1 MNIRILKFVFPGF
14 AVALGLSLGACHREQ
29 NELAHHH
36 HHHGAEAA
44 EHAEHDHD
52 HSHHEGEEHHHH
64 EADEHGN
71 EEEEHEAAA
80 HSHEGEIVL
89 SPEKAMKLGVA
100 VTEVVPGTFAEVVTV
115 SGELTAAPSAQ
126 STVAARSA
134 GIVTLTP
141 AATPGAVVS
150 RGQTIATVSGQGMAG
165 GDSNEAAS
173 VVLKAAKRELD
184 RLTPL
189 HKDGIV
195 STRDY
200 NAALQAYE
208 SAKATAGSSSTAG
221 GSVATAPTSGTVTAL
236 LVSQGQY
243 VDAGTPIAQIAAS
256 SALNLCA
263 SLPERM
269 IGFLPNVKGAKFRTA
284 YSDVVYDVADFN
296 GRRTAEGATT
306 VADKGYFP
314 VYFTLSNDGSLSS
327 GSFCE
332 VYLTGGERDGV
343 ISVPVAAISE
353 QQGKYFVYVQEH
365 DDAYE
370 KRPVIL
376 GADAGDRVEIA
387 SGLEPGDKVVTDG
400 VTFVR
405 LAETSG
411 AIPEGHSHSH

>member
-1 MNIRILKFVFPGF
+1 MNIRLLRGLLPGLVV
-14 AVALGLSLGACHREQ
+14 AVGLTFGACHREQ

-44 EHAEHDHD
+44 EHEGHDHD
-52 HSHHEGEEHHHH
+52 HAHHEGEEHHHDEDGEDH
-64 EADEHGN
+64 DEH
-71 EEEEHEAAA
+71 EREAGS
-80 HSHEGEIVL
+80 HSHEGEIML
-89 SPEKAMKLGVA
+89 SPEKARKLGVI
-100 VTEVVPGTFAEVVTV
+100 VTEITPGSFEEVVTV

-126 STVAARSA
+126 STVTARSA
-134 GIVTLTP
+134 GIVTLSD
-141 AATPGAVVS
+141 AATPGSVV
-150 RGQTIATVSGQGMAG
+150 RQGQSIASISGKGMAG
-165 GDSNEAAS
+165 GDSNEASA
-173 VVLKAAKRELD
+173 VALAAAKRELD

-208 SAKATAGSSSTAG
+208 SAKAAVGNSNGTAGSAA
-221 GSVATAPTSGTVTAL
+221 VAPTSGTLTAL

-243 VDAGTPIAQIAAS
+243 VDAGTPIAQISAS
-256 SALNLCA
+256 SDLNLCA

-269 IGFLPNVKGAKFRTA
+269 IRFLPQVKGAKFRTA
-284 YSDVVYDVADFN
+284 YSDVVYDIADFN
-296 GRRTAEGATT
+296 GRRTAQGATT

-314 VYFTLSNDGSLSS
+314 VYFTLANDGSLSS

-332 VYLTGGERDGV
+332 VYLTGAEREGV

-353 QQGKYFVYVQEH
+353 QQGKFFVYVQEH

-370 KRPVIL
+370 KRPVTL
-376 GADAGDRVEIA
+376 GADAGDRVEVVA
-387 SGLEPGDKVVTDG
+387 GLQPGDKVVTDG